1 MTDINAGVQNDWS
14 GVATLLVLCAILAA
28 VVWYGRKVLSAL
40 RASQE
45 QIGALLKLTIT
56 DAIPEES
63 SRSGLWFEPAGAL
76 HSLTGVPH
84 RTDPRAVILPETE
97 TPGVGTGAVEF
108 AQGVIRWLRAPIRR
122 DASKPSGRLI
132 RWLQAPVRS

>member
-1 MTDINAGVQNDWS
+1 MSEMNAGVANDWS
-14 GVATLLVLCAILAA
+14 GLATLLVLCLILAA

-40 RASQE
+40 RVSQE
-45 QIGALLKLTIT
+45 QVGALLKLTIG
-56 DAIPEES
+56 DAIPEKS

-84 RTDPRAVILPETE
+84 SADPRAAVLPEAQ
-97 TPGVGTGAVEF
+97 TPGIGRQRVEF

-122 DASKPSGRLI
+122 NPNRPSGRLI
-132 RWLQAPVRS
+132 RWLEAPVRS